1 MRIIKTYEELNLS
14 KINPLSSENRW
25 RKKILDILKQ
35 YFNRPEVSDVK
46 DISEELNYKRNN
58 VHYIF
63 NYKNKT
69 DWIKEIKLHIKIY
82 RKDFEVKLNTTIYP
96 KDISKLTKI
105 KKYYTSYRF
114 DNHYYSFDKDFIST
128 NLGSEISSFVNF
140 TVKNLQDFI
149 DSQVSTN
156 IDLIPKLIDEAYKNA
171 LSEDKKNSNKES
183 FVETVDEL
191 SDLLVNLEDMSK
203 GEDRYTKTTN
213 KDAGSVTFTYKI
225 PGIKIKSITSMFS
238 QENINRAELFL
249 TDELIKVMSEL
260 KTFKSRLN
268 DNEIQ
273 TLITFKNN
281 EVNIKLTKL

>member
-1 MRIIKTYEELNLS
+1 M
-14 KINPLSSENRW
+14 
-25 RKKILDILKQ
+25 
-35 YFNRPEVSDVK
+35 
-46 DISEELNYKRNN
+46 
-58 VHYIF
+58 
-63 NYKNKT
+63 
-69 DWIKEIKLHIKIY
+69 
-82 RKDFEVKLNTTIYP
+82 KLNTTIYP